1 MSKNHGLPDTQVT
14 GHGHAELE
22 DERMAAEDDAAR
34 ARARLALKQM
44 PPRTLRIFTASQV
57 EGLRYAEIA
66 RREHMTLGR
75 VRRHMR
81 FAIRIIAQ
89 NMA

>member
-14 GHGHAELE
+14 VHGLTGLE
-22 DERMAAEDDAAR
+22 DERMAAEDDAAL

-66 RREHMTLGR
+66 RREQMPLGR

-81 FAIRIIAQ
+81 LAIRIIVQ
-89 NMA
+89 HMT